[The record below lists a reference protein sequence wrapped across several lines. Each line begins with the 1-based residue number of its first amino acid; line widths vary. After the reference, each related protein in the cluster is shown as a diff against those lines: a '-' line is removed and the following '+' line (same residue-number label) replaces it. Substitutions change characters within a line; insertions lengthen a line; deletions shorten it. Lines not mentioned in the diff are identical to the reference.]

1 MRAYL
6 SFFRIRF
13 LAGLQYRSAAWAG
26 IATQFVWGGMTLL
39 LYAAFYK
46 TGADAFPMTFPA
58 LASYIWLQQALL
70 ALFMTWY
77 FDGEILDAV
86 VTGAVAYELC
96 RPADLYAM
104 WFAKGLAVRTSRALL
119 RFAPILL
126 AAALLPPPFRL
137 GPPVSLPAAL
147 LFLLSTAMGLCV
159 IVAFSM
165 LIYISAFYTVSPA
178 RRAYA
183 CRLGDG
189 IFHRRAAAAAL
200 FPRSAAADFLRAA
213 LRLDAEH
220 AVSDLHRLYARAG
233 SAARTAGA
241 GRLAAA
247 ARRLGTALDAP
258 CRPPDRRAGRVRKC
272 GYTANIWPCC

>member
-1 MRAYL
+1 MRACF

-46 TGADAFPMTFPA
+46 TGADAFPMIFPA

-126 AAALLPPPFRL
+126 VAALLPPPFRL
-137 GPPVSLPAAL
+137 GPPASLPAAL

-165 LIYISAFYTVSPA
+165 LIYISAFYTVSP
-178 RRAYA
+178 
-183 CRLGDG
+183 LG
-189 IFHRRAAAAAL
+189 
-200 FPRSAAADFLRAA
+200 
-213 LRLDAEH
+213 
-220 AVSDLHRLYARAG
+220 
-233 SAARTAGA
+233 
-241 GRLAAA
+241 
-247 ARRLGTALDAP
+247 
-258 CRPPDRRAGRVRKC
+258 VRMLSL
-272 GYTANIWPCC
+272 IHI